1 MNDLSA
7 PIKTSFSPRQLQIL
21 DLISQ
26 GKSNKE
32 ISLDLKI
39 TYGTVKQHL
48 FTIYRMMGVSSR
60 GKVAIVARRIL
71 EAQQF
76 DQITSASSKQGYAW
90 RLISAV
96 AFVSSDASLGNPADV
111 VVRNQQ
117 LLEFRRLLAKLVQAL
132 DGKWMALPDGGALAW
147 FGHPVAHLDDADRAC
162 QLAQSMQAWCQRQDQ
177 NSAGIGTGIGIGIAA
192 HAEVVPVG
200 THELISVDVYQL
212 ALGLARQSLMIKLPL
227 ANALVQRLAPTSIPW
242 LKIKPQKPDQ
252 RERRATALVSEYLAI
267 GPYGQAVS
275 NSSHHWDGLPFLKDI
290 CAAAQGG
297 IAQWIAVESWPPSV
311 ATNLIDAIGNE
322 SLKHGF
328 RAVHLRMP
336 VVKQADQV
344 SSYLLAQIETSVAF
358 SDDSIL
364 GYSGS
369 NSERLV
375 SAIVKMA
382 EQSPVILQVYGF
394 QALQTLQSIFSDKGV
409 DRLVGSRVI
418 IVAGNLREIGEAQT
432 SIRLL
437 GPRPNKP
444 IFSRVLTMNVPELD
458 LLPEGIRIDLQ
469 ALLDQ
474 LSPTACSLVMSAASS
489 SNKSIEELVL
499 EMKSPRPV
507 IQLAIQE
514 LASMGLI
521 LPSQGNGFEFRDTAT
536 AHAIKQ
542 LSETSLAA

>member
-1 MNDLSA
+1 
-7 PIKTSFSPRQLQIL
+7 
-21 DLISQ
+21 
-26 GKSNKE
+26 
-32 ISLDLKI
+32 
-39 TYGTVKQHL
+39 
-48 FTIYRMMGVSSR
+48 
-60 GKVAIVARRIL
+60 
-71 EAQQF
+71 
-76 DQITSASSKQGYAW
+76 
-90 RLISAV
+90 
-96 AFVSSDASLGNPADV
+96 
-111 VVRNQQ
+111 
-117 LLEFRRLLAKLVQAL
+117 
-132 DGKWMALPDGGALAW
+132 
-147 FGHPVAHLDDADRAC
+147 
-162 QLAQSMQAWCQRQDQ
+162 
-177 NSAGIGTGIGIGIAA
+177 
-192 HAEVVPVG
+192 
-200 THELISVDVYQL
+200 
-212 ALGLARQSLMIKLPL
+212 
-227 ANALVQRLAPTSIPW
+227 
-242 LKIKPQKPDQ
+242 
-252 RERRATALVSEYLAI
+252 
-267 GPYGQAVS
+267 
-275 NSSHHWDGLPFLKDI
+275 
-290 CAAAQGG
+290 
-297 IAQWIAVESWPPSV
+297 V
-311 ATNLIDAIGNE
+311 ATTLIDAIGNE

-336 VVKQADQV
+336 VAKQVDQV
-344 SSYLLAQIETSVAF
+344 SSYLLAQLETSVAF

-394 QALQTLQSIFSDKGV
+394 QALQTLQSTISDKGV
-409 DRLVGSRVI
+409 DRLVGSRII

-474 LSPTACSLVMSAASS
+474 LSPTACSLVMNAASS

-514 LASMGLI
+514 LASAGLI